1 MKFEKQTNFMKY
13 TKFILIASL
22 ITLGLAFQSSKISSD
37 GKHSEINWMTFEQM
51 QEAQKKKPKKVIV
64 DMYTDWCGW
73 CKKMDKT
80 TFENPVIAKYV
91 NENFYAVKFN
101 AESKESVVF
110 NGKKYENSGRYHE
123 LATSLMQGKLGF
135 PTSIYLDEKLGYVT
149 EPIASYLDAKQFEV
163 IISYINTEGYKKQP
177 FDKFQQ
183 SFKSQ
188 LAQ

>member
-1 MKFEKQTNFMKY
+1 MKY
-13 TKFILIASL
+13 LKIILLPLLLLFAFFAQSFKTSNETK
-22 ITLGLAFQSSKISSD
+22 
-37 GKHSEINWMTFEQM
+37 HEEIKWMTFEQM
-51 QEAQKKKPKKVIV
+51 QEAQKKNPRKVII

-80 TFENPVIAKYV
+80 TFEHPVIAKYV

-101 AESKESVVF
+101 AESKESVFF
-110 NGKKYENSGRYHE
+110 NGKKYENSGRYHD

-149 EPIASYLDAKQFEV
+149 EPIASYLDAKQFET

-177 FDKFQQ
+177 FDKYQQ
-183 SFKSQ
+183 TFKSQ
-188 LAQ
+188 VK